1 MDPRWEQ
8 PTLTVKSSIEN
19 ISDVAIRMDAVD
31 TMFTDVYMFMLQEGT
46 GEEAVEALR
55 QSLRDIHTSERATQ
69 LDEEPYSEEVIRTVH
84 TAAVVFTELGEFL
97 KKATRAF
104 VIDFEVEH
112 GGES

>member
-8 PTLTVKSSIEN
+8 PTLTVKSTVEN

-46 GEEAVEALR
+46 GDKAVEALR
-55 QSLRDIHTSERATQ
+55 ESFDDLHVHERASR
-69 LDEEPYSEEVIRTVH
+69 LGEEPYDESIIRTVH
-84 TAAVVFTELGEFL
+84 TAAVVFVEIGVFL
-97 KKATRAF
+97 KRATREF
-104 VIDFEVEH
+104 IVDFEVEN